1 MKNKLIT
8 VLAIATLG
16 LSSMNGQTITGFGS
30 GDYGITFGPGSSQTA
45 SGTSVTYT
53 DDDVL
58 VNGTVTSLV
67 FSDFATRSLFLTATL
82 TTANVTGFSVELL
95 DSGANS
101 AYYTGTWSAF
111 TVNSAATVTLTY
123 DGAQSVGEFNGTID
137 KVLFTSASG
146 GGDSISFTLDTLSVV
161 PVPEPST
168 YAALSGIAVL
178 GFVAY
183 RRRRSA
189 A

>member
-123 DGAQSVGEFNGTID
+123 DGAQSGEFNGTIA

-146 GGDSISFTLDTLSVV
+146 AGDSISFTLDSLSVV